1 MLASL
6 SVENFRCISSAEI
19 AFDERATGVI
29 GANAAGKTSLLEAV
43 FFLAHGRSFRTANRA
58 ELIERGSA
66 RLRVVGSAQ
75 AGVSHNFVGIEFN
88 GRESVTRMG
97 GQPVGSAQV
106 ARTIPVQI
114 IDPSVHRL
122 LEEGSF
128 RRRRLLDWGVF
139 HVEPQFIVAWR
150 RYQRALLQR
159 NTLLQSGASDAA
171 IRVWSDTLIGTSH
184 LIHSARYAY
193 ASDLAAAFESLGSEL
208 LGLPVVLKYK
218 RGWSAD
224 QEFEIALSNSRTRE
238 QSQRTTVVGPH
249 RADLE
254 ILVDGTLARKRVSRG
269 QQKLL
274 ASILILAQIDIRA
287 RHDASPTCL
296 LLDDPSAELDVDNLG
311 KLLEIVQRIPAQLIV
326 SSLEEERLKD
336 LSIRR
341 MFHVE
346 RGRFRQVI

>member
-19 AFDERATGVI
+19 SFDERATGVI
-29 GANAAGKTSLLEAV
+29 GSNAAGKTSLLEAV
-43 FFLAHGRSFRTANRA
+43 FFLAHGRSFRTANRS
-58 ELIERGSA
+58 ELIERSSA

-75 AGVSHNFVGIEFN
+75 MGASHNFVGIEFD
-88 GRESVTRMG
+88 GRESITRMG

-122 LEEGSF
+122 LEEGSL

-139 HVEPQFIVAWR
+139 HVEPQFVVAWR

-159 NTLLQSGASDAA
+159 NTLLQNCAPDAA
-171 IRVWSDTLIGTSH
+171 IRVWSDALIEASN
-184 LIHSARYAY
+184 LVHSARCAY
-193 ASDLAAAFESLGSEL
+193 AADLAATFESLGSEL
-208 LGLPVVLKYK
+208 LGLSVTLNYK
-218 RGWSAD
+218 RGWPAD
-224 QEFEIALSNSRTRE
+224 QEFGVALSNSRPRE
-238 QSQRTTVVGPH
+238 LSQRTTVVGPH

-254 ILVDGTLARKRVSRG
+254 IQVDGTLARKRVSRG

-287 RHDASPTCL
+287 RRETVPTCL

-311 KLLEIVQRIPAQLIV
+311 KLLKIVQRIPAQLIV
-326 SSLEEERLKD
+326 SSLERERLHG
-336 LSIRR
+336 LAINR

-346 RGRFRQVI
+346 QGRFRQVV